1 MAETKTILEAAEE
14 ARRLVI
20 EKIAARERAIK
31 TLREIASRGADHGH
45 AAIVPLH
52 VVEREA
58 EMLAEY
64 LEKDDGNGFHFAEAM
79 GHALELAGLAKL
91 AMEPRPLALPEL
103 APETVPNGSRTNYL
117 ATQPAGQ
124 PVGPVSGLCGQP
136 RT

>member
-20 EKIAARERAIK
+20 EMIAARERAIK
-31 TLREIASRGADHGH
+31 TLREFASHGADHGH

-91 AMEPRPLALPEL
+91 AMEPRQSQTDPARTTLR
-103 APETVPNGSRTNYL
+103 PNPQASQSGRSPGS
-117 ATQPAGQ
+117 
-124 PVGPVSGLCGQP
+124 
-136 RT
+136 